1 MELIVLFVLGL
12 AVVVFVVEWANKKFS
27 ETEEREA
34 KEKAEK
40 SDAKIETESVLGE
53 KTETEKESTTP
64 HHTGVVIKGRRK
76 VEGKDTT
83 VSAGRVYPI
92 YTYEPDKK
100 AAEWRCVICDA
111 ENGSDDECCCVCQ
124 HPRTGNE
131 ASVSYPC
138 PGVSPPQGEVQKNQS
153 GNAPEIDVQ
162 PSEKAEEKP
171 TKKTKKNWPVLCAA
185 AVLVLGAGWLYSMG
199 ETNEITPSNVVD
211 MILQKEVEI
220 NGTVYD
226 VQESRSLK
234 AEVIRTQED
243 VDNIGKLTNLTEL
256 SFIWSGQSDVDLSV
270 LSNLTQLAK
279 LTVSCP
285 NASVISFNFLQ
296 TLTNLKELTLIST
309 GIGNMD
315 DILAMTELTSLTLS
329 KDGITDELYSGR
341 LSALT
346 KLEALNVSGNNIT
359 NIAFLRY
366 LPSLKTLDVSDN
378 NVTSVSP
385 LIYCPKLETL
395 KIDMISDIGVLQSL
409 ANLNYLRLGTGQA
422 YFGKN
427 EIDSYVTELQQSDEK
442 MMAAVSVANELIELF
457 ENGQYDTVYSRQ
469 QDIYDTYGS
478 FTCKGGTLTLY
489 GKNNVTVAVEIPDGK
504 TLIVKKDKS
513 IYYGE
518 YGDNQ
523 KSGQGTQVENGD
535 YLRYYTGEW
544 ANNYPNGYGM
554 ACELSSNGTLFYV
567 SGNFRNGLEDG
578 VMTLTDYSFGY
589 KTSGQYTATSGKLQ
603 SLGAISNGRYI
614 YCYMD
619 NGSYWYTDILS
630 KSRICRDE

>member
-1 MELIVLFVLGL
+1 MELVVLFVLGL

-27 ETEEREA
+27 EMEEREA

-40 SDAKIETESVLGE
+40 SDTKIETASVPG
-53 KTETEKESTTP
+53 KKPDTEKEATTP

-111 ENGSDDECCCVCQ
+111 ENGSDAEYCCVCQ

-138 PGVSPPQGEVQKNQS
+138 PSVSPPQGEVQKNQS
-153 GNAPEIDVQ
+153 ENALEIDAQ

-171 TKKTKKNWPVLCAA
+171 IKKAKKKWPVLCAA
-185 AVLVLGAGWLYSMG
+185 VVLVLGAGWLYSMG
-199 ETNEITPSNVVD
+199 ETNEIAPSDVVD
-211 MILQKEVEI
+211 LVLQKEVEI
-220 NGTVYD
+220 NGTSYD
-226 VQESRSLK
+226 VKETSSLK

-256 SFIWSGQSDVDLSV
+256 SFIWSGQSDVDLSA
-270 LSNLTQLAK
+270 LSNLTQLTR

-285 NASVISFNFLQ
+285 NASVISFDFLQ
-296 TLTNLKELTLIST
+296 ALTSLKELTLIST
-309 GIGNMD
+309 GIGNID

-346 KLEALNVSGNNIT
+346 KLETLNVSGNNIT

-385 LIYCPKLETL
+385 LTYCPKLETL
-395 KIDMISDIGVLQSL
+395 KIDMISDIGVLQAL
-409 ANLNYLRLGTGQA
+409 ANLNYLRLVTGQA

-427 EIDSYVTELQQSDEK
+427 EIDSYVMELQQLDEK
-442 MMAAVSVANELIELF
+442 VITAVSVANELIELF

-489 GKNNVTVAVEIPDGK
+489 GKNNVTTAVEIPDGK

-535 YLRYYTGEW
+535 NLRYYTGEW
-544 ANNYPNGYGM
+544 ANNYPNGYGT
-554 ACELSSNGTLFYV
+554 ACELSSSGRIYYV
-567 SGNFRNGLEDG
+567 SGNYTNGYEDG
-578 VMTLTDYSFGY
+578 TMTLTDYIYGY
-589 KTSGQYTATSGKLQ
+589 RSSGRYTATNGEYQ
-603 SLGAISNGRYI
+603 SLDITEDGQYI
-614 YCYMD
+614 YVYMD
-619 NGSYWYTDILS
+619 NGCWWCTSSLS
-630 KSRICRDE
+630 GHSICQG

>member
-1 MELIVLFVLGL
+1 MELVVLFVLGL
-12 AVVVFVVEWANKKFS
+12 AVVVLVVEWANKKFS
-27 ETEEREA
+27 EMEEREA

-40 SDAKIETESVLGE
+40 SDTKIETESVLGE
-53 KTETEKESTTP
+53 KPDTEKEATTP

-92 YTYEPDKK
+92 YTYESDKK
-100 AAEWRCVICDA
+100 AAEWRCIICDA

-124 HPRTGNE
+124 HLRTGNE

-138 PGVSPPQGEVQKNQS
+138 PGVSPPQGEVQKKQS
-153 GNAPEIDVQ
+153 ENALEIDVQ
-162 PSEKAEEKP
+162 LAEKAEEKP
-171 TKKTKKNWPVLCAA
+171 IKKAKKKWPVLCAA
-185 AVLVLGAGWLYSMG
+185 VVLVLGAGWLYSMG
-199 ETNEITPSNVVD
+199 ETNEIALSDVVD
-211 MILQKEVEI
+211 MIFQKEVEI
-220 NGTVYD
+220 NGTPYNVK
-226 VQESRSLK
+226 ETSSLK

-270 LSNLTQLAK
+270 LSNLTQLTK

-285 NASVISFNFLQ
+285 NASVISFDFLQ

-309 GIGNMD
+309 DIGNMD
-315 DILAMTELTSLTLS
+315 DILAMTELKSLTLS
-329 KDGITDELYSGR
+329 KDGITDELYSGQ

-346 KLEALNVSGNNIT
+346 KLESLNVSGNNIT
-359 NIAFLRY
+359 NIEFLRY

-378 NVTSVSP
+378 NVANVSP
-385 LIYCPKLETL
+385 LTYCPKLETL
-395 KIDMISDIGVLQSL
+395 KIDMISDIGVLQAL
-409 ANLNYLRLGTGQA
+409 ANLNYLRLGTGQT

-427 EIDSYVTELQQSDEK
+427 EIDSYVMELQQSDEK
-442 MMAAVSVANELIELF
+442 VMAAVSVANELIELF

-489 GKNNVTVAVEIPDGK
+489 GKNNVTAAVEIPDGK

-513 IYYGE
+513 VYYGE

-544 ANNYPNGYGM
+544 ANNYPNGYGT
-554 ACELSSNGTLFYV
+554 ACVLSGDGKSFYV
-567 SGNFRNGLEDG
+567 SGNFRDGLEDG
-578 VMTLTDYSFGY
+578 VMTLIDYSYGY
-589 KTSGQYTATSGKLQ
+589 KASGQYTVINGKAQ
-603 SLGAISNGRYI
+603 SLGTTTRGQYI

-619 NGSYWYTDILS
+619 NGAYWYTSNLS
-630 KSRICRDE
+630 QSLICQE